1 MCILGWRQRGDKA
14 RSFNLGGQGTGKI
27 NGIGTA
33 LSVIYGFVHES
44 YVYLDGGRTW
54 RRACLGD

>member
-33 LSVIYGFVHES
+33 LSVIYGLFTKVMYIWMEEEP
-44 YVYLDGGRTW
+44 GGEPV
-54 RRACLGD
+54 